1 MLWAS
6 NSDSVNQ
13 INLFW
18 NPVYDSNFKSYEIQL
33 DLATN
38 GLTDQSPI
46 INFFN
51 DPILQDM
58 RKNNF
63 SIENINNTE
72 TWLFRIRAIDY
83 FNNIGTWS
91 TEVSNLLPGHSPP
104 ITILDFNDV

>member
-1 MLWAS
+1 MIQILNLMKF
-6 NSDSVNQ
+6 NSIV
-13 INLFW
+13 
-18 NPVYDSNFKSYEIQL
+18 
-33 DLATN
+33 ATN

-91 TEVSNLLPGHSPP
+91 TEVSNLLPGHSPQLQFW
-104 ITILDFNDV
+104 ILTMLT